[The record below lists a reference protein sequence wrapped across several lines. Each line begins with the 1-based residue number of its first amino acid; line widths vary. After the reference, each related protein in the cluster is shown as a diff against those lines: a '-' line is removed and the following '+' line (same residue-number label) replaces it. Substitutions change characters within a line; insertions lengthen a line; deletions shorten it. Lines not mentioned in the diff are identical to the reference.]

1 MISFD
6 FAANIELPILINTPV
21 SILIKGEQVLFSDFR
36 RYEFPI

>member
-21 SILIKGEQVLFSDFR
+21 SILIKGEVLFSDFR
-36 RYEFPI
+36 RY